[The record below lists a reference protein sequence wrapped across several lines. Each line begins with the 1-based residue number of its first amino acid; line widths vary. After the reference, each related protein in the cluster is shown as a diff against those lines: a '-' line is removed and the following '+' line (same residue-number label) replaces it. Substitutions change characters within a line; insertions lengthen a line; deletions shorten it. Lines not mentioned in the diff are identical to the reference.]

1 MTRLHPKRL
10 LFTLLFLSIYACVH
24 EESVT
29 DVLSEKG
36 LSVETA
42 HSLHDAALAKVKTK
56 TSAIQERVN
65 MFYRE
70 SYQPVWEKALYSST
84 SEVESVDVPVDE
96 QRKYYVTSL
105 DGQWVSPG

>member
-1 MTRLHPKRL
+1 
-10 LFTLLFLSIYACVH
+10 
-24 EESVT
+24 
-29 DVLSEKG
+29 
-36 LSVETA
+36 
-42 HSLHDAALAKVKTK
+42 
-56 TSAIQERVN
+56 